1 MTANRR
7 RRDSGA
13 TGFVFIDKPSGC
25 TSHDVVARAR
35 RALGTRKVG
44 HAGTLDPLATG
55 VLLLGVGRATK
66 LLGMISGGD
75 KEYLADIRLGV
86 STHTD
91 DQQGEVTSRM
101 SAGHLSEEQVRAGMS
116 RFVGRIAQRPSA
128 VSAIKVDG
136 RRAHERVRR
145 GENVELP
152 ERPVTVAHFDL
163 VSLSPPGEESGM
175 GYRDINVR
183 VVCGSGTY
191 VRALARDLGEMLGV
205 GGHVRA
211 LRRTRLGP
219 IDVAECTPLQAF
231 EAAPE
236 VIPLAASASRWFSTV
251 PVSPVMAVDL
261 SHGRAVDAT
270 TLDSSEPP
278 VARPPEPPA
287 RLLAIGPAGEV
298 VALTEVRDGMLAPVI
313 VFVSPADAHDLQ
325 GAGDGEAGAT

>member
-1 MTANRR
+1 M
-7 RRDSGA
+7 
-13 TGFVFIDKPSGC
+13 
-25 TSHDVVARAR
+25 
-35 RALGTRKVG
+35 
-44 HAGTLDPLATG
+44 
-55 VLLLGVGRATK
+55 
-66 LLGMISGGD
+66 
-75 KEYLADIRLGV
+75 
-86 STHTD
+86 
-91 DQQGEVTSRM
+91 
-101 SAGHLSEEQVRAGMS
+101 
-116 RFVGRIAQRPSA
+116 
-128 VSAIKVDG
+128 DG

-219 IDVAECTPLQAF
+219 IDVAECTPCRLF

-270 TLDSSEPP
+270 ACPERPP
-278 VARPPEPPA
+278 VARPPEPL
-287 RLLAIGPAGEV
+287 RDCWSIGPAGEV
-298 VALTEVRDGMLAPVI
+298 VALTEVRGWDACPVI

>member
-1 MTANRR
+1 MTSNRR

-35 RALGTRKVG
+35 RALGTRRVG

-55 VLLLGVGRATK
+55 ALVLGVGRATK

-75 KEYLADIRLGV
+75 KEYLADVRLGV

-91 DQQGEVTSRM
+91 DQQGEVTART
-101 SAGHLSEEQVRAGMS
+101 SAGRLSEIEVQAAMS

-152 ERPVTVAHFDL
+152 ERPVTIADFDL
-163 VSLSPPGEESGM
+163 VTFSPPGEESGM

-205 GGHVRA
+205 GGHVRS

-219 IDVAECTPLQAF
+219 IDVVECTPLQAF

-236 VIPLAASASRWFSTV
+236 VIPLAASASRWFSMV
-251 PVSPVMAVDL
+251 AVSPAMAVDL
-261 SHGRAVDAT
+261 SHGRAVDASA
-270 TLDSSEPP
+270 LAPFDRPL
-278 VARPPEPPA
+278 ARPPEPPA
-287 RLLAIGPAGEV
+287 RLLVTGSAGEV

-313 VFVSPADAHDLQ
+313 VFVSPSDAHDLQ
-325 GAGDGEAGAT
+325 GAGDSEAGAT